1 MICQSKYES
10 KSLESRMESSLEQTR
25 THWER
30 LASSYSEEE
39 AFATAQAL
47 TSSAGND
54 KTRLEEAVVA
64 YSVLGEHYEAREHE
78 CERHIAEIY
87 TVLGEKE
94 MAAIFYAM
102 SEEAGLLETSGFM
115 PDWWNRA

>member
-1 MICQSKYES
+1 
-10 KSLESRMESSLEQTR
+10 MESSLEQTR
-25 THWER
+25 ARWEER
-30 LASSYSEEE
+30 VSSCSEKEV
-39 AFATAQAL
+39 FATAQEF
-47 TSSAGND
+47 TRFVGND
-54 KTRLEEAVVA
+54 KVRLEEAVVA

-78 CERHIAEIY
+78 CERRITELY

-115 PDWWNRA
+115 PDW

>member
-1 MICQSKYES
+1 MYES
-10 KSLESRMESSLEQTR
+10 KSLEHRMESSLEQTR
-25 THWER
+25 AHWES

-39 AFATAQAL
+39 AFAAVQAL
-47 TSSAGND
+47 TRSAGND
-54 KTRLEEAVVA
+54 KARLEEAVVA

-87 TVLGEKE
+87 TILGEKE
-94 MAAIFYAM
+94 MAAIFYAL
-102 SEEAGLLETSGFM
+102 SEESGLLETFGFI